1 MQDAL
6 DRGELQEHAHLPET
20 LLPGPRFR
28 RVLAIGIA
36 LPFGLGLVLVGVLL
50 WQISHNANDNVL
62 LWTLLI
68 CSLGFGGFI
77 AYGTS
82 LLLHSLSEQYESALR
97 AYDRLAGSME
107 KRIEE
112 RTEELERANRELE
125 AFSYSVSHDLRAPLR
140 SVASFSMILQE
151 DLEGKLDADSA
162 DNLARIRTAAAK
174 MTDLID
180 ALLRFSR
187 IARAKLEI
195 GPVDL
200 SAIAEG
206 IIGDL
211 RRNHPNREVDVEI
224 QAGME
229 DNGDPHLMHAVLENV
244 LENAWKFTSRTHQAK
259 IEFGRDEES
268 YFVRDNGVGFEKE
281 YVDKIFMPFERLHSD
296 REFPGTGIGLATT
309 KRVIERH
316 GGRIWADSEVG
327 KGAVVRFTLGDGNAE

>member
-1 MQDAL
+1 MQGLAE
-6 DRGELQEHAHLPET
+6 RGESQEHTHLPET
-20 LLPGPRFR
+20 LLPGARFR

-50 WQISHNANDNVL
+50 WQISHNYSDNVL

-82 LLLHSLSEQYESALR
+82 LLLHSLSNQYESALR

-112 RTEELERANRELE
+112 RTAELERANRELE

-162 DNLARIRTAAAK
+162 DNLARIRLAAAK

-187 IARAKLEI
+187 IARAKLEV

-200 SAIAEG
+200 SAIAEQV
-206 IIGDL
+206 IAEF
-211 RRNHPNREVDVEI
+211 RRNDAQRIVEVNI
-224 QAGME
+224 QPKME
-229 DNGDPHLMHAVLENV
+229 DIADPHLVHAVLENV
-244 LENAWKFTSRTHQAK
+244 LENAWKFTSHSPAPK
-259 IEFGRDEES
+259 IDFGKDDQS
-268 YFVRDNGVGFEKE
+268 YFVRDNGVGFENE

-296 REFPGTGIGLATT
+296 REFPGTGIGLATA
-309 KRVIERH
+309 KRVVERH
-316 GGRIWADSEVG
+316 GGRIWAHSEVG
-327 KGAVVRFTLGDGNAE
+327 KGTEVRFTLTSGNAV